1 MSDGDRSGRPVTS
14 PFPPPGFRR
23 FWAGE
28 AVSGLGTYVTV
39 LALQVLVVVDLG
51 GGPVQTGWLSAARWL
66 PYLVLGLLVGA
77 LVDRVRRRPV
87 MIVSDLVRM
96 LLLGLIPLAWL
107 LDVLSLPLLLAIVL
121 GYGAASLVNDAAS
134 MAFLPRLV
142 EREHL
147 QPAHARIDGADAVA
161 QTAGPALG
169 GMLAR
174 AVGAPVGVLA
184 AALGHAFSAV
194 TVATLRLP
202 EPDPPAQQRGL
213 RALGREI
220 GDGVRWS
227 YGRSGLARLAVATH
241 VWFGANAVLGVVIA
255 PYALTELRLSE
266 VAFGIAVAAAGA
278 GALVGAVVS
287 TAVGMKI
294 GSGGAII
301 ASHAT
306 SVIGVLV
313 MATAVLVPSSAVGAA
328 LLLGA
333 GQLLHG
339 FAMGLS
345 NSHEMAFRQALT
357 PDALQSRTNTT
368 LRAANRAVLV
378 LASPLA
384 GVLAERIGMAPALAV
399 AAAVFLAA
407 TLILLLSPFRAARI
421 AT

>member
-1 MSDGDRSGRPVTS
+1 VTS

-28 AVSGLGTYVTV
+28 AVSGLGTYVTL

-51 GGPVQTGWLSAARWL
+51 GGPVQTGWLSSARWL

-96 LLLGLIPLAWL
+96 VLLGAIPLTWA
-107 LDVLSLPLLLAIVL
+107 LDVLSLPMLLLIVL
-121 GYGAASLVNDAAS
+121 AYGAASLINDAAS
-134 MAFLPRLV
+134 MSFLPRLV
-142 EREHL
+142 PREQL

-169 GMLAR
+169 GALAR
-174 AVGAPVGVLA
+174 AVGAPFAVLA
-184 AALGHAFSAV
+184 AAVGHAFAAV
-194 TVATLRLP
+194 TVATVRLA
-202 EPDPPAQQRGL
+202 EPAPIAGGRRGV
-213 RALGREI
+213 RALGGEI
-220 GDGVRWS
+220 ADGVRWA

-241 VWFGANAVLGVVIA
+241 VWFAANAVLGVVMA
-255 PYALTELRLSE
+255 PYALTELGLSE
-266 VAFGIAVAAAGA
+266 VAFGLAVGAAGV
-278 GALVGAVVS
+278 GALLGALLSTRVGRRW
-287 TAVGMKI
+287 

-301 ASHAT
+301 AAHAV
-306 SVIGVLV
+306 SALGVVV
-313 MATAVLVPSSAVGAA
+313 MAMAVLAPPSAVAA
-328 LLLGA
+328 AVLLGA
-333 GQLLHG
+333 GQALHG

-378 LASPLA
+378 VVSPLA
-384 GVLAERIGMAPALAV
+384 GMLAAQIGMAAALGV
-399 AAAVFLAA
+399 AAAVFAVAMLV
-407 TLILLLSPFRAARI
+407 LLLSPFRRARI
-421 AT
+421 AG